1 MVTATGVNLRSIF
14 IIFCGRSGRWMLMD
28 VGLGVAVAVAAKG
41 AIANFGLGTGA
52 VPDNFL
58 LDALEE
64 EEELNA

>member
-1 MVTATGVNLRSIF
+1 
-14 IIFCGRSGRWMLMD
+14 MD
-28 VGLGVAVAVAAKG
+28 VGLGVAVAAKG